1 MQIAEQF
8 AAAGLGVFP
17 CRTDKTPA
25 IAKGTDWR
33 KEAQR
38 PTGEHRWPS
47 QVVGLPV
54 PPGVMIIDLDTYKGA
69 TREGV
74 EQALGVTLPW
84 DQAIIQT
91 TQHGGQHYAFACDWA
106 PINGSNIG
114 GVKGLD
120 VRAAGKGYIATGQP
134 YYTWQGLTPFI
145 LSTPAALP
153 RIPDACRAVME
164 HVKHER
170 TAPVELPAG
179 DRDIETLKAALA
191 YLDPGRLRSEWV
203 RIGLALR
210 HHFHDNPEQ
219 GLALFDQWSSGALSG
234 DTPDNYDPDVMEHQ
248 WYSFKPE
255 NGDATTTVGTIYH
268 EAVGA
273 GWQPPATLDVSAVF
287 GAGATDIDT
296 YTAMV
301 DDITA
306 NGSNPKETQRLI
318 TAITGNPLQ
327 VQTLNA
333 VLQRELKEAG
343 LLTPELRKALTNKPI
358 AVPRPAPTPQGQIT
372 PAEVPLPPEAWAAF
386 QTKGKEQKPKG
397 TYDNF
402 KIMCEMYGVNVRYNE
417 IGKEVK
423 ITGPGVPDGGVLLE
437 EAALA
442 HMTHLANLNE
452 YPKSDIAGMLVRL
465 ANDHVYNPALAVIS
479 AQAWDTRDHIN
490 ELFNC
495 LILDEDEDRDIAAG
509 LFRKWILGAAAIG
522 SGFTSKFE
530 YVLTLVD
537 PNGGSGK
544 TRFFNTLAPIEL
556 LQDGVIL
563 DLSDK
568 DSLIDATSYWLVE
581 LGELDGTFSRS
592 SNAKLKAFLSKD
604 RDVVRMPYGK
614 AYIKYPR
621 RTAYMASVNK
631 PEFLVDESGNRR
643 FWPIRVTGAD
653 HTHGVD
659 MYQVWAQ
666 ARAALEAG
674 ETWYLSREQN
684 DTITKRNRE
693 FRQRSEVADMLNVC
707 IQPGEA
713 AYHLNVTEILR
724 KIGYH
729 NPHKGQLNEVA
740 NWLRE
745 EGYREAKV
753 AGKKGFYLPAVVP
766 PTSAEAFTVHQ
777 GGKTA

>member
-1 MQIAEQF
+1 MQLAEQF
-8 AAAGLGVFP
+8 TAAGLGVFP

-33 KEAQR
+33 KEALR
-38 PTGEHRWPS
+38 PPAEHHWPS
-47 QVVGLPV
+47 SVVGLPI
-54 PPGVMIIDLDTYKGA
+54 PAGVMVIDLDTYKGA

-74 EQALGVTLPW
+74 EEALGCALDW
-84 DQAIIQT
+84 DRAIIQT

-134 YYTWQGLTPFI
+134 CYTWQGVTPFAM
-145 LSTPAALP
+145 STPAALP
-153 RIPDACRAVME
+153 RIPDACRAIME

-170 TAPVELPAG
+170 TAPAELPQG

-191 YLDPGRLRSEWV
+191 HLDPGRLRSEWV
-203 RIGLALR
+203 RVGLALR
-210 HHFHDNPEQ
+210 HHFHDEPEQ
-219 GLALFDQWSSGALSG
+219 GLALFDMWSSGALCG
-234 DTPDNYDPDVMEHQ
+234 DCPSNYDPDVMEHQ

-255 NGDATTTVGTIYH
+255 NGDATTTVGTIFH
-268 EAVGA
+268 EAIGA
-273 GWQPPATLDVSAVF
+273 GWQPPATLDTAAIF
-287 GAGATDIDT
+287 GAGATSIDD
-296 YTAMV
+296 YTAQV

-306 NGSNPKETQRLI
+306 HGADPKHTQRLI
-318 TAITGNPLQ
+318 SAITGNPLQ

-343 LLTPELRKALTNKPI
+343 LLTTELRKALTNKP
-358 AVPRPAPTPQGQIT
+358 APAPRPAPTPQGQIT
-372 PAEVPLPPEAWAAF
+372 PADVPLPPEAWAAF
-386 QTKGKEQKPKG
+386 QTKGKEMKPKG

-402 KIMCEMYGVNVRYNE
+402 VIICAMYGINVRYNE

-452 YPKSDIAGMLVRL
+452 YPKSDLPGMILRS
-465 ANDHVYNPALAVIS
+465 ANDHTFNPVLDIVN
-479 AQAWDTRDHIN
+479 AQEWDGYDHIT

-495 LILDEDEDRDIAAG
+495 LALEPDEDAEVAAG
-509 LFRKWILGAAAIG
+509 LFRKWLLGATAIG
-522 SGFTSKFE
+522 TGFSNKFE

-544 TRFFNTLAPIEL
+544 TRFFNTLAPTEL
-556 LQDGVIL
+556 VQDGVIL

-568 DSLIDATSYWLVE
+568 DSIIGATSYWLVE

-604 RDVVRMPYGK
+604 RDEIRMPYGK
-614 AYIKYPR
+614 AYLKYPR

-653 HTHGVD
+653 HTHNVN

-666 ARAALEAG
+666 AKAALSAG
-674 ETWYLSREQN
+674 ESWYLSKEQN
-684 DTITKRNRE
+684 DIVTKRNRE
-693 FRQRSEVADMLNVC
+693 FRQRSEVVDLLNVC
-707 IQPGEA
+707 VQAGPETQ
-713 AYHLNVTEILR
+713 HLNITEVLR
-724 KIGYH
+724 KVGIFT
-729 NPHKGQLNEVA
+729 PHKGQLNEVA

-753 AGKKGFYLPAVVP
+753 GGKKGFYLPSIVP
-766 PTSAEAFTVHQ
+766 PTSAEAFTVHE
-777 GGKTA
+777 GGKQA

>member
-1 MQIAEQF
+1 MQLAQQL

-17 CRTDKTPA
+17 CNDLKKPA
-25 IAKGTDWR
+25 IPKDTSWKDQARLDVDEQRWTSGTVGIPIPD
-33 KEAQR
+33 
-38 PTGEHRWPS
+38 G
-47 QVVGLPV
+47 VVV
-54 PPGVMIIDLDTYKGA
+54 IDLDTYKGV
-69 TREGV
+69 TREAV
-74 EQALGVTLPW
+74 EQAIGCALPW
-84 DQAIIQT
+84 DRALIQV
-91 TQHGGQHYAFACDWA
+91 TQSGGQHYAFACDWPA
-106 PINGSNIG
+106 INGSNIG
-114 GVKGLD
+114 EVKGLD
-120 VRAAGKGYIATGQP
+120 VRAAGKGYIATDTTRYQ
-134 YYTWQGLTPFI
+134 WQGMTPFAMG
-145 LSTPAALP
+145 TPAALP
-153 RIPDACRAVME
+153 RIPDACRAIME

-170 TAPVELPAG
+170 ATPAELPTG
-179 DRDIETLKAALA
+179 DRDIETLKEALA
-191 YLDPGRLRSEWV
+191 HLDPGRLRSEWV

-210 HHFHDNPEQ
+210 HHFHDDPET
-219 GLALFDQWSSGALSG
+219 GLALFDAWSSGGLTG
-234 DTPDNYDPDVMEHQ
+234 DMPANYDAEVMEHQ
-248 WYSFKPE
+248 WYSFKVD

-268 EAVGA
+268 EAMGS
-273 GWQPPATLDVSAVF
+273 GWQPPASLDTALVF
-287 GAGATDIDT
+287 GSGAAPMGT

-301 DDITA
+301 DDIIS

-343 LLTPELRKALTNKPI
+343 LLTPELRKALTNKPV
-358 AVPRPAPTPQGQIT
+358 AAPRPNPTPQGQIT

-386 QTKGKEQKPKG
+386 QTKGKDQKPKG

-402 KIMCEMYGVNVRYNE
+402 RVMCDLYGVQVRYNE
-417 IGKEVK
+417 IGKEIK
-423 ITGPGVPDGGVLLE
+423 ITGPGVPAGGVLLE

-452 YPKSDIAGMLVRL
+452 YPKSDIPGMLVRT
-465 ANDHVYNPALAVIS
+465 ANDHIFNPVLDVVN
-479 AQAWDTRDHIN
+479 AQAWDGNDHIVQ
-490 ELFNC
+490 LFGC
-495 LILDEDEDRDIAAG
+495 LTLDDDEDRGIALG
-509 LFRKWILGAAAIG
+509 LFRKWLLGAAAIG

-544 TRFFNTLAPIEL
+544 TRFFNTLAPAEL

-563 DLSDK
+563 DLTDK
-568 DSLIDATSYWLVE
+568 DSLVDATSYWLVE

-614 AYIKYPR
+614 AYLKYPR

-643 FWPIRVTGAD
+643 FWPIRVTGAN
-653 HTHGVD
+653 HTHGVN

-666 ARAALEAG
+666 AKAALEAG
-674 ETWYLSREQN
+674 ETWYLSSEQN
-684 DTITKRNRE
+684 DTITRRNRE

-713 AYHLNVTEILR
+713 VYHLNVTEVLR

-753 AGKKGFYLPAVVP
+753 GGKKGFYLPPVVP
-766 PTSAEAFTVHQ
+766 PTNAEAFTVHQ

>member
-1 MQIAEQF
+1 MQLAEQF

-17 CRTDKTPA
+17 CRHDKKPA
-25 IAKGTDWR
+25 IPKDTSWKD
-33 KEAQR
+33 EALR
-38 PTGEHRWPS
+38 PVADQVWGSP
-47 QVVGLPV
+47 VVGLPI
-54 PPGVMIIDLDTYKGA
+54 PHGVVVIDLDTYKGA
-69 TREGV
+69 TREAVDQAVGV
-74 EQALGVTLPW
+74 ALPW
-84 DQAIIQT
+84 DRALIQV
-91 TQHGGQHYAFACDWA
+91 TQSGGQHYAFACDWDA
-106 PINGSNIG
+106 INGSNIG
-114 GVKGLD
+114 KIKGLD
-120 VRAAGKGYIATGQP
+120 VRAAGKGYIATDQHM
-134 YYTWQGLTPFI
+134 YQWQGVTPFAMG
-145 LSTPAALP
+145 TPAALP
-153 RIPDACRAVME
+153 RIPEQCRAIME
-164 HVKHER
+164 HQKHER
-170 TAPVELPAG
+170 TTPIELPQG
-179 DRDIETLKAALA
+179 DRDLETLKAALA
-191 YLDPGRLRSEWV
+191 YIDPGRLRSEWV

-210 HHFHDNPEQ
+210 HHFHDEPEQ
-219 GLALFDQWSSGALSG
+219 GLALFDMWSRGDLSG
-234 DTPDNYDPDVMEHQ
+234 DTPSNYDPDVMEHQ
-248 WYSFKPE
+248 WYSFKVD
-255 NGDATTTVGTIYH
+255 NGDATTTVGTIFH

-273 GWQPPATLDVSAVF
+273 GWQPPATFDSAAIF
-287 GAGATDIDT
+287 GAGATSIDS

-301 DDITA
+301 DDITTH
-306 NGSNPKETQRLI
+306 GGNPKETQRLI
-318 TAITGNPLQ
+318 AAITGNPLQ

-343 LLTPELRKALTNKPI
+343 LLTPELRKVLTNKPV
-358 AVPRPAPTPQGQIT
+358 AAARPTPTPQGQHT

-402 KIMCEMYGVNVRYNE
+402 KVICELYGVNVRYNE

-452 YPKSDIAGMLVRL
+452 YPKSDLPGMLIRM
-465 ANDHVYNPALAVIS
+465 ANDHTFNPVLDVIN
-479 AQAWDTRDHIN
+479 AQQWDGGDHIA

-495 LILDEDEDRDIAAG
+495 LALDEEEDYNIAAG
-509 LFRKWILGAAAIG
+509 LFRKWLLGAAAIG

-544 TRFFNTLAPIEL
+544 TRFFNTLAPTEL

-568 DSLIDATSYWLVE
+568 DSLIGATSYWLVE

-604 RDVVRMPYGK
+604 RDEVRMPYGK
-614 AYIKYPR
+614 AYLKYPR

-653 HTHGVD
+653 HTHNVN

-666 ARAALEAG
+666 AKAALEAG
-674 ETWYLSREQN
+674 ESWFLSREQN

-693 FRQRSEVADMLNVC
+693 FRQRSEVVDMLSVC
-707 IQPGEA
+707 LLPGETSQ
-713 AYHLNVTEILR
+713 HLNPTEVLR
-724 KIGYH
+724 KVGYH
-729 NPHKGQLNEVA
+729 NPHKSQLNEVA

-753 AGKKGFYLPAVVP
+753 AGKKGFYLPAIVP